1 MSDAQLTYKGIPVSR
16 GVVVGKIKVHRH
28 AHIQIDESKI
38 AEDRVEIEMRRFI
51 DGRKKSKEQLE
62 TVYQKALV
70 NLGEEDAEVFEGH
83 IEILMDDDIEEAV
96 FEAIQTERMCAE
108 LAVKQVMEMNAREM
122 EELDN
127 PYMQERASDIRDI
140 GNRMIY
146 AVAGIELSSL
156 EDLDEEVIILAQEL
170 TPSDTAQMD
179 TSKVLGF
186 VTEAGGAT
194 SHVAIMAQSLELP
207 AVVGAGASLLLE
219 AVDGM
224 LAVLDACTGEI
235 VLNPSSE
242 TISEFMRRRDVFLEE
257 RELLS
262 KLKDAPAITVDG
274 HQIEICA
281 NIGSEKDVDAAL
293 ANGAEGVG
301 LFRTEFLYMDRPQF
315 PTEEEQFEAYR
326 TVAEK
331 MGDRAVIIRTMD
343 IGGDKGLSYL
353 DFPPEENPFLGW
365 RAIRMC
371 LDMPEILR
379 AQLRAILRASAH
391 GKLRIMYPM
400 VISVEEIRALNEVLA
415 NIKSELDVE
424 GIPYDKAIESG
435 IMIETPAA
443 AFIAEDLIDEVDFFS
458 IGTNDLTQY
467 TLAVDRG
474 NQKIAQL
481 YQPFHPAVLRI
492 IKHVIDASHKAG
504 KWTGMCGELAG
515 NEHAALILLGM
526 GLDEF
531 SMGAVNIGRIK
542 RLIRSSSYVEVKQFT
557 AQVLA
562 MRTVTE
568 IRAAVERE
576 SARILDSV
584 KE

>member
-1 MSDAQLTYKGIPVSR
+1 MSEVQHTYKGIPVSR
-16 GVVVGKIKVHRH
+16 GVVIGKIKVHRH
-28 AHIQIDESKI
+28 AHIQLDETKI
-38 AEDRVEIEMRRFI
+38 PEDRIELEMRRFI
-51 DGRKKSKEQLE
+51 DGRKKTKEQLE
-62 TVYQKALV
+62 SVYQKALI
-70 NLGEEDAEVFEGH
+70 NLGEEEAEVFEGH

-96 FEAIQTERMCAE
+96 FEAIQTERMSAE

-140 GNRMIY
+140 GNRIIY
-146 AVAGIELSSL
+146 AIAGVELSSL

-207 AVVGAGASLLLE
+207 AVVGAGSTLLEE

-224 LAVLDACTGEI
+224 EAVLDACTGEI

-242 TISEFMRRRDVFLEE
+242 TKDEFMRRRGVFLEE
-257 RELLS
+257 RELLA
-262 KLKDAPAITVDG
+262 KLKDVPAVTLDG

-315 PTEEEQFEAYR
+315 PTEEEQFEAYKV
-326 TVAEK
+326 VAEK

-379 AQLRAILRASAH
+379 AQLRAILRASAF

-400 VISVEEIRALNEVLA
+400 VISVEEIRTLNEILA
-415 NIKSELDVE
+415 NMKSELDAE
-424 GIPYDKAIESG
+424 GIPYDKDIESG

-443 AFIAEDLIDEVDFFS
+443 AFIAEDLIEEVDFFS

-481 YQPFHPAVLRI
+481 YQPFHPAVLRL

-515 NEHAALILLGM
+515 NELAALILLGM

-542 RLIRSSSYVEVKQFT
+542 RLIRSSTYAEVKQFT
-557 AQVLA
+557 DTVLA
-562 MRTVTE
+562 MRTITE
-568 IRAAVERE
+568 IRAAVEQE
-576 SARILDSV
+576 TARILDSV